1 MSTYNNPKTN
11 GIHVLLLGEGG
22 KKKKKKP
29 DFRFS
34 GRMYYGGKGK
44 KKKKKI
50 RFTFGLLNAL
60 ALSLKL
66 LKGFLFSCGWTTKV
80 GL

>member
-44 KKKKKI
+44 KKKNQI
-50 RFTFGLLNAL
+50 SHL
-60 ALSLKL
+60 A
-66 LKGFLFSCGWTTKV
+66 F
-80 GL
+80 